1 MVNWEAIGALS
12 ELFGSVAVV
21 ASLIYLSRQLKM
33 TREVEQVSA
42 FQAVFDGFTHH
53 TAQFFTAP
61 DDLALRGL
69 TNRGGLGESDR
80 LKFDQLLSNV
90 LNQLEMTGSL
100 VQAGLMTDEELQ
112 PVDWWMQDRL
122 FCYPGAR
129 EWLEDFELFY
139 PPAYLDRM
147 KRAAAAAIEK
157 Q

>member
-1 MVNWEAIGALS
+1 MNWEAIGALS
-12 ELFGSVAVV
+12 ELFGAAAVV

-33 TREVEQVSA
+33 TRQVEQVSA

-69 TNRGGLGESDR
+69 TDRSGLSESDL
-80 LKFDQLLSNV
+80 LKFDHLLSNV

-100 VQAGLMTDEELQ
+100 VQAGLMTEEELQ
-112 PVDWWMQDRL
+112 PVHWWLRDKL

-129 EWLEDFELFY
+129 EWLEEFELFY
-139 PPAYLDRM
+139 PPAYFDRL
-147 KRAAAAAIEK
+147 KRAAAAAIET
-157 Q
+157 

>member
-1 MVNWEAIGALS
+1 M
-12 ELFGSVAVV
+12 
-21 ASLIYLSRQLKM
+21 
-33 TREVEQVSA
+33 SA

-69 TNRGGLGESDR
+69 TDRSGLSESDL
-80 LKFDQLLSNV
+80 LKFDHLLSNV

-100 VQAGLMTDEELQ
+100 VQAGLMTEEELQ
-112 PVDWWMQDRL
+112 PVDWWLRDKL

-129 EWLEDFELFY
+129 QWLEEFELFY
-139 PPAYLDRM
+139 PPAYFDRL
-147 KRAAAAAIEK
+147 KEAASAAIEK